1 MFSHFDNNNA
11 IFSSLTIGRSKKT
24 SQSQPIT
31 STYLESEDRRQRKT
45 CFSGLRFG
53 FSKFQ
58 AGNHVGHKRI
68 ILGTRTLLLCFIL
81 TQIVVS
87 CHNQALNCV
96 KDLCLLFAKLSNL
109 LPTRF
114 CLYNFSLPPSIANQD
129 ETRLIMAWAWD
140 YMKTLYSYKR
150 WHY

>member
-1 MFSHFDNNNA
+1 MFTHFSNNNA
-11 IFSSLTIGRSKKT
+11 IVSSITIGWSKKT
-24 SQSQPIT
+24 SQSPLHIRSQKT
-31 STYLESEDRRQRKT
+31 GDRGKLVSMD
-45 CFSGLRFG
+45 SGFG

-58 AGNHVGHKRI
+58 AGNHVGRKRI
-68 ILGTRTLLLCFIL
+68 ILGARTLLLCFIL

-109 LPTRF
+109 LPTIF
-114 CLYNFSLPPSIANQD
+114 CLYNFSLPPSIAHQD
-129 ETRLIMAWAWD
+129 ETRLIMTWAWD

-150 WHY
+150 

>member
-1 MFSHFDNNNA
+1 MFSHFNNNNA
-11 IFSSLTIGRSKKT
+11 IVSSIMIGR
-24 SQSQPIT
+24 QVEENQPIT
-31 STYLESEDRRQRKT
+31 SIIRSQETEENLFLGTQVSVFL
-45 CFSGLRFG
+45 CI
-53 FSKFQ
+53 FQ

-96 KDLCLLFAKLSNL
+96 KDLCLLFAKLSKL
-109 LPTRF
+109 LPTIF
-114 CLYNFSLPPSIANQD
+114 CLYNFSLFLPSITNQD
-129 ETRLIMAWAWD
+129 ETRLIMAWTLD

-150 WHY
+150 